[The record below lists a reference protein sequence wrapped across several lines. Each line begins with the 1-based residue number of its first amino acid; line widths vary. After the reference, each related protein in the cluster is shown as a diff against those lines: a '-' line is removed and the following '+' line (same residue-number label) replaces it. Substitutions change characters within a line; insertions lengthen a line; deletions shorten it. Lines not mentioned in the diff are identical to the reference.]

1 MIISLPKK
9 FDALNITNVDN
20 YYLEVGCSTEG
31 VIEIVKMNID
41 LRELVIKLSAKDLD
55 NVLKKWL
62 EHYRNYGKLE
72 TIPNVPNICI

>member
-1 MIISLPKK
+1 
-9 FDALNITNVDN
+9 
-20 YYLEVGCSTEG
+20 
-31 VIEIVKMNID
+31 MNID